1 MCIKCLV
8 DIYADWMLSHPTGG
22 KHVHVSEVRDGASHS
37 IIGDVITQPR
47 KTSEAVPKHAES
59 IFSVTPFFRLTR
71 FK

>member
-47 KTSEAVPKHAES
+47 KTSEAVPKHILS
-59 IFSVTPFFRLTR
+59 YPILLPD
-71 FK
+71 